1 MTIKRLG
8 PEPDGPRRIAK
19 DVRLREIEPRIFDKS
34 YTIAERQAFL
44 RDVRRKQRGV
54 PE

>member
-1 MTIKRLG
+1 MTMKRLG
-8 PEPDGPRRIAK
+8 PEPDGPRRIAR
-19 DVRLREIEPRIFDKS
+19 DVSLRELEPRIFDQT

-44 RDVRRKQRGV
+44 AAVKRRQRGV